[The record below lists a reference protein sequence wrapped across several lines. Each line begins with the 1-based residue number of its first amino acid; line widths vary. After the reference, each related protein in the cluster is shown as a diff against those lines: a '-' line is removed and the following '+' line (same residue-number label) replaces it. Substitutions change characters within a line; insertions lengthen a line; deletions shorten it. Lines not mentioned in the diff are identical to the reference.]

1 MKPVVLVR
9 EAGLEPARPKT
20 QVPKTCVSAISPL
33 PQKSAYL
40 GVADTE
46 LLFKFC
52 GYCPRLRVSS
62 AMFQSEFHPEFHTEF
77 HTDSSAARETTGE
90 VHVSYPKPSR

>member
-1 MKPVVLVR
+1 MKPVKLVR

-40 GVADTE
+40 GVTDTG

-62 AMFQSEFHPEFHTEF
+62 AMLQTGLQTGLQ
-77 HTDSSAARETTGE
+77 TDRNAACEMMGE
-90 VHVSYPKPSR
+90 VHVSYP

>member
-33 PQKSAYL
+33 PQKSDFL
-40 GVADTE
+40 SHLQIFVTE
-46 LLFKFC
+46 LL
-52 GYCPRLRVSS
+52 S
-62 AMFQSEFHPEFHTEF
+62 QS
-77 HTDSSAARETTGE
+77 GGN
-90 VHVSYPKPSR
+90 

>member
-1 MKPVVLVR
+1 
-9 EAGLEPARPKT
+9 
-20 QVPKTCVSAISPL
+20 
-33 PQKSAYL
+33 
-40 GVADTE
+40 

-62 AMFQSEFHPEFHTEF
+62 AMFQTEFQTEF

>member
-1 MKPVVLVR
+1 MKPVKLVR

-40 GVADTE
+40 GVTDTG
-46 LLFKFC
+46 LFFKFC

-62 AMFQSEFHPEFHTEF
+62 AMLQTGLQTGLQ
-77 HTDSSAARETTGE
+77 TDRSAAREMMGE
-90 VHVSYPKPSR
+90 VHVSYP